1 MSCRAYKDL
10 MMGYVDN
17 ELKAEEK
24 RRFDEHIAACSECAA
39 ELQAFKKLKQI
50 TEGVTLVEPEDRLW
64 QQYWQGVYNRMERG
78 IGWIL
83 LGVSGIALVLYGGFK
98 VIEEL
103 IKDPSVGIILK
114 VALIALLASLAVFFV
129 SVLRERLFFWRHDRY
144 RDVRR

>member
-24 RRFDEHIAACSECAA
+24 RRFEEHIAACSECAA
-39 ELQAFKKLKQI
+39 ELQEFKKLKQI

-98 VIEEL
+98 MIEEL

-114 VALIALLASLAVFFV
+114 VALIALLASLAVLFV

>member
-1 MSCRAYKDL
+1 MSCRSYKDL

-24 RRFDEHIAACSECAA
+24 RRFEEHIAACSECAA
-39 ELQAFKKLKQI
+39 ELQEFKKLKQI
-50 TEGVTLVEPEDRLW
+50 TEGVTLAEPEDRLW
-64 QQYWQGVYNRMERG
+64 QQYWQGAYNRMERG

-83 LGVSGIALVLYGGFK
+83 LGVSGIALIIYGGFK
-98 VIEEL
+98 IIEEL
-103 IKDPSVGIILK
+103 VKDPSVGIILK
-114 VALIALLASLAVFFV
+114 VALIALLASLAVLFV

>member
-24 RRFDEHIAACSECAA
+24 RRFEEHIAACSECAA
-39 ELQAFKKLKQI
+39 ELQEFKKLKQI

-98 VIEEL
+98 MIEEL

-114 VALIALLASLAVFFV
+114 VALIILLASLAVLFV